1 MVNSEQMNNPE
12 SIEQAQQKPKRN
24 PYTPWFVVISF
35 VAPVVAAYALF
46 FLGVT
51 PPAYSNKGELL
62 NPIIDIDSFVLTD
75 DNGKQINRDE
85 ITMHKWH
92 MIYFAEASCDDACNK
107 ILYNMRQI
115 NIALGKN
122 ANRLQRLVVHLD
134 KPDEEFQA
142 LITKEYPEARHANA
156 DAKTIEAAL
165 QVVGPQFRSNEV
177 YIMDPLGN
185 IMLRFT
191 QEQSYKDLL
200 HDLNKLFKVSQIG

>member
-1 MVNSEQMNNPE
+1 MNNPE

-51 PPAYSNKGELL
+51 PPAFSNKGELL
-62 NPIIDIDSFVLTD
+62 DPIIDVESFVLTD
-75 DNGKQINRDE
+75 NNEKQISRDE
-85 ITMHKWH
+85 ITNHKWH
-92 MIYFAEASCDDACNK
+92 MVYFAGPSCDDACNQ

-115 NIALGKN
+115 NIAVGKN

-134 KPDEEFQA
+134 EPNEEFQA
-142 LITKEYPEARHANA
+142 LITKEYPDARHANA
-156 DAKTIEAAL
+156 NANRIEAAL
-165 QVVGPQFRSNEV
+165 QGVGPQFRSNEI

-191 QEQSYKDLL
+191 QDQPYKDLL

>member
-1 MVNSEQMNNPE
+1 MNKSTSVEQPE
-12 SIEQAQQKPKRN
+12 QSKKRN

-46 FLGVT
+46 FLGIT
-51 PPAYSNKGELL
+51 PPAFSNKGELL
-62 NPIIDIDSFVLTD
+62 NPIIDVESFVLTD
-75 DNGKQINRDE
+75 DNEKQMNRDE
-85 ITMHKWH
+85 ITQHKWH
-92 MIYFAEASCDDACNK
+92 MIYFAGPSCDDACNK

-115 NIALGKN
+115 NIAVGKN

-134 KPDEEFQA
+134 EPDEEFQA
-142 LITKEYPEARHANA
+142 LITKEYPESRHANA
-156 DAKTIEAAL
+156 DANTIETAL
-165 QVVGPQFRSNEV
+165 QGVGPQFRSNEI

>member
-1 MVNSEQMNNPE
+1 MNKSTSVEQPE
-12 SIEQAQQKPKRN
+12 QSKKRN

-62 NPIIDIDSFVLTD
+62 NPIIDVESFDLTD
-75 DNGKQINRDE
+75 ENGKEKSRDE
-85 ITMHKWH
+85 ITEHKWH
-92 MIYFAEASCDDACNK
+92 MIYFAGSSCDDACNK

-115 NIALGKN
+115 NIAVGKN

-134 KPDEEFQA
+134 EPDEEFQA
-142 LITKEYPEARHANA
+142 LIVKEYPEARHAKA
-156 DAKTIEAAL
+156 DANTIEAAL
-165 QVVGPQFRSNEV
+165 QNVGPYFRSNEI

>member
-1 MVNSEQMNNPE
+1 MNKSTSVEQPE
-12 SIEQAQQKPKRN
+12 QSKKRN

-46 FLGVT
+46 FLGIT
-51 PPAYSNKGELL
+51 PPAFSNKGELL
-62 NPIIDIDSFVLTD
+62 NPIIDVESFVLTD
-75 DNGKQINRDE
+75 DHEKQISRDE
-85 ITMHKWH
+85 ITEHKWH
-92 MIYFAEASCDDACNK
+92 MIYFAGSSCDDACNK

-115 NIALGKN
+115 NIAVGKN

-134 KPDEEFQA
+134 EPDEEFQA

-156 DAKTIEAAL
+156 DAGTIEAAL
-165 QVVGPQFRSNEV
+165 QAVGPQFRSNEV

>member
-1 MVNSEQMNNPE
+1 MNNPE

-24 PYTPWFVVISF
+24 PYTPWFVVFSF

-46 FLGVT
+46 FLGIT

-62 NPIIDIDSFVLTD
+62 DPIVDVESFDLTD
-75 DNGKQINRDE
+75 DNEKRLSRDE
-85 ITMHKWH
+85 ITGHKWH
-92 MIYFAEASCDDACNK
+92 MIYFAAASCDDACNR

-115 NIALGKN
+115 NIAVGKN
-122 ANRLQRLVVHLD
+122 ANRLQRLIVHLD
-134 KPDEEFQA
+134 EPDEEFQA
-142 LITKEYPEARHANA
+142 LIAKEYPEAKHANA
-156 DAKTIEAAL
+156 NAETIETAL
-165 QVVGPQFRSNEV
+165 QDVGPRFRSNEV

-191 QEQSYKDLL
+191 QDQSYKDLL